1 MIVKK
6 YERYFVVDIT
16 EGIVYKN
23 AATAA
28 KLLGLSRGNIS
39 QQLNGKRKSV
49 NGHDFA
55 QISMEEEH
63 YRIQLKD
70 HDFCKL

>member
-39 QQLNGKRKSV
+39 QQLN
-49 NGHDFA
+49 
-55 QISMEEEH
+55 
-63 YRIQLKD
+63 
-70 HDFCKL
+70 